1 MSMDGMAMKGGFA
14 DPPREAA
21 QAFRAALQAL
31 ARPGRI
37 EEVAGAQPPAPAS
50 PAAGALLLT
59 LCDPETGI
67 YLAGAHDTPAMRQ
80 WITFHCGAPLVG
92 PGEADFAL
100 GTWADL
106 QPVDAYRTGSAEY
119 PDRAATMIVEM
130 ETLAATGVRLT
141 GPGIATEAALNLPEL
156 AAFEANHRR
165 FPLGF
170 DCYFT
175 CGDRLAGLPRS
186 TRVEGVA

>member
-1 MSMDGMAMKGGFA
+1 MDLTAMDGGFTDA
-14 DPPREAA
+14 PREAA
-21 QAFRAALQAL
+21 LAFRAALQVL

-37 EEVAGAQPPAPAS
+37 DRLAGAAPPAPAS

-67 YLAGAHDTPAMRQ
+67 YLAGAHDTQALRQ

-92 PGEADFAL
+92 PEQADFAL
-100 GTWADL
+100 GTWAAL
-106 QPVDAYRTGSAEY
+106 QPVGAYRIGTSEY
-119 PDRAATMIVEM
+119 PDRSATLIVET
-130 ETLAATGVRLT
+130 EVLDPAGARLT
-141 GPGIATEAALNLPEL
+141 GPGIEAEAALSLPEL
-156 AAFEANHRR
+156 AAFQANAKR

-175 CGDRLAGLPRS
+175 CGDRVAGLPRS
-186 TRVEGVA
+186 TTVTEAG

>member
-1 MSMDGMAMKGGFA
+1 MDMTAMDGGFA
-14 DPPREAA
+14 DAPREAA
-21 QAFRAALQAL
+21 VAFRAALQAL

-37 EEVAGAQPPAPAS
+37 ETVAGAVPPAPAS

-59 LCDPETGI
+59 LCDPETGV
-67 YLAGAHDTPAMRQ
+67 YLAGDHDSPALRQ

-92 PGEADFAL
+92 PERADFAL
-100 GTWADL
+100 GSWAAL
-106 QPVDAYRTGSAEY
+106 QPLSTYRIGTAEY
-119 PDRAATMIVEM
+119 PDRSATLIVEM
-130 ETLAATGVRLT
+130 DRLEAKGARLT
-141 GPGIATEAALNLPEL
+141 GPGIETEAALSLPEL
-156 AAFEANHRR
+156 AAFQGNRAR

-186 TRVEGVA
+186 TRVTEAG